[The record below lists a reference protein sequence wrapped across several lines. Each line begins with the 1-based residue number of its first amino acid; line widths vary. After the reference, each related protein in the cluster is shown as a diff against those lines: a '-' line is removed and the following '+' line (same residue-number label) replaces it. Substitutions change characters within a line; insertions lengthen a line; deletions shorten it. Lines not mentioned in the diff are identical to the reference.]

1 MINTNIFFFFRKKPL
16 SPMIPGNKNFSRIF
30 RNDLYIFQDEMSI
43 EINKAR
49 SLVNYG
55 GEQQALLVSRQRE
68 RERTLKEIQLRRE
81 TGGWKGRRARNCTPF
96 LFALKRM
103 LIGVGVRVSP
113 FAKCFAPG
121 SGHTTLSAPSRE
133 CRAVNNTPI
142 MHGG

>member
-1 MINTNIFFFFRKKPL
+1 MAGSNRRC
-16 SPMIPGNKNFSRIF
+16 SC
-30 RNDLYIFQDEMSI
+30 QE
-43 EINKAR
+43 
-49 SLVNYG
+49 
-55 GEQQALLVSRQRE
+55 RE
-68 RERTLKEIQLRRE
+68 REIERTLKEIQLRRE

-121 SGHTTLSAPSRE
+121 SGHTALSAPSRE